1 VQERVLLPGTRCSSG
16 YSGSKNAEAG
26 EGGEETRVGADPLHQ
41 ESDQGVLLID
51 RAQRVLRFFPALT
64 KGQASSREIPGI
76 VSWAGLSLSPDG
88 RWLLVT
94 RLSRATVDVML
105 IDNFR

>member
-1 VQERVLLPGTRCSSG
+1 MLPGTRCSSG

-51 RAQRVLRFFPALT
+51 RAQRVLRFFPASA
-64 KGQASSREIPGI
+64 KEQARSREIPDI
-76 VSWAGLSLSPDG
+76 VGAGLSLSPDR

>member
-1 VQERVLLPGTRCSSG
+1 MLEGSG
-16 YSGSKNAEAG
+16 LDSISPASPSMNWA
-26 EGGEETRVGADPLHQ
+26 PL
-41 ESDQGVLLID
+41 DQGVLLID
-51 RAQRVLRFFPALT
+51 QAQSVLRFFPALT
-64 KGQASSREIPGI
+64 KGQASSRDIPGI
-76 VSWAGLSLSPDG
+76 VSGAGLSLSPDG